1 MGVISVK
8 PAALAVVLMGFSLA
22 TPAISQEVTLRMKG
36 GGFSVSGELVNTDG
50 ASYTIN
56 SATLGTMTLDAE
68 RFECLGNGCPAGRQ
82 PTTQQIPSTVRSSA
96 VDTSTSGRITLVGS
110 TAIGASLMPN
120 LVAGYAAS
128 IGGRVVDE
136 SGGRSGTTLVLRDYR
151 DDEIG
156 RIDLRSQ
163 ENENPFE
170 ALRTRRAQIAM
181 SSRPISNEEAGA
193 LLSAGMGD
201 LTSRESEHV
210 VAVDGVQVVVAPENP
225 AVSVSVKDLGRIF
238 SGQVSDWSQLGLP
251 PGRINVYAPVGTD
264 GSWDAF
270 ESLVL
275 KPTRARLGGA
285 VQRQSD
291 QAQLLQMVAR
301 DPQAIGFVG
310 AATRHSLRALN
321 IEDSCG
327 LITPPSLFSMKTEE
341 YPLARRLFLYTP
353 GQPREPLARDLLE
366 YSLSDDAQLVVRQS
380 DLINQ
385 LPDALGIQ
393 DQGSRIAY
401 ALNAPGEDFNLELM
415 RELIS
420 EIRGAERL
428 TSTFR
433 FRVGSFEL
441 DSKALDD
448 VKRLSAILQEE
459 AKYNNIQVTL
469 LGFADSTGGFDV
481 NKGLSEARARAVQQ
495 ALAQTMGSQGSGVTV
510 QSEGF
515 GELAPV
521 SCNDT
526 GDGRQLNRRV
536 EVWVR

>member
-8 PAALAVVLMGFSLA
+8 PAALAVVLAGVSLA
-22 TPAISQEVTLRMKG
+22 TPAISEEVTLRMKG

-50 ASYTIN
+50 SSYTIN
-56 SATLGTMTLDAE
+56 SATLGTMTLDAD

-96 VDTSTSGRITLVGS
+96 VDTSGRITLVGS
-110 TAIGASLMPN
+110 SAIASSLMPN

-136 SGGRSGTTLVLRDYR
+136 SGGAGSTLVLRDYR

-163 ENENPFE
+163 PNENPFE

-201 LTSRESEHV
+201 LTSRDSEHV

-225 AVSVSVKDLGRIF
+225 AVSISVKDLGRIF
-238 SGQVSDWSQLGLP
+238 AGQVSDWSQLGLP
-251 PGRINVYAPVGTD
+251 PGRINVYAPVATD
-264 GSWDAF
+264 SSWDAF

-275 KPTRARLGGA
+275 KPNRARLAGT
-285 VQRQSD
+285 VQRQTD

-301 DPQAIGFVG
+301 DPLAIGFVG

-353 GQPREPLARDLLE
+353 GAPREPLARDLLE

-448 VKRLSAILQEE
+448 VTRLASILQEE

-481 NKGLSEARARAVQQ
+481 NKGLSEARARAVQE
-495 ALAQTMGSQGSGVTV
+495 ALQRTMGSQVSAITI

-526 GDGRQLNRRV
+526 GEGRQLNRRV